1 MTHRGHR
8 LSATI
13 VALSAT
19 SLVVALGLFAQP
31 VAAVATSITM
41 TPSVGRPTS
50 TLTVNSTSTAW
61 AWGDNSWG
69 ELGNGTTINSHTPVQ
84 VSGLSG
90 VTAVAA
96 NLDGGYS
103 LAMKSDG
110 TAWAWGYN
118 SQGQLGNGTTTDSH
132 TPVQVSGLSGVTAIA
147 NGGWDGLAVR
157 SDGTAWAWGW
167 NTRGELGD
175 GTAIERLTP
184 VQVSGLSGVTAIAG
198 NVGHSIA
205 LKADGTA
212 WTWGEGALLGNAPPY
227 NGATDSYTP
236 VKVSGLSGVT
246 AIAAGSDWDLVL
258 KSDGT
263 AWAWGLDQF
272 GQTGNCTYH
281 ETYTPVQVSGL
292 SGVTAIAAGLIHGLA
307 VKSDG
312 TAWAWGF
319 NSRGQLGN
327 GTTTTSCTPVQV
339 SGLSGVTAVA
349 GGYEHSLGLKSDGT
363 AWAWGDNTIG
373 ELGNGTTTQ
382 SLTPVQVSG
391 LSGVTAIAASKYHS
405 LAVSSPPSCPAAGAT
420 PATQRASSTNQYTL
434 SNSDGATWQEIDS
447 TNLRSTCTPTAN
459 QSVLLTANADLFTA
473 NAAVNQDIGIFAS
486 DNGGADQLLAWKESG
501 GFAGIFSPNAAY
513 VQTLFSMTSGHSY
526 VFKLKWKTNRSAPG
540 ATIYAGAGPIG
551 GHFSPTSLVAEAFPT
566 AAVPNLARSTT
577 QYTLP
582 SSDGA
587 NWQPIDATNLSTTL
601 SPSANATAVLGANA
615 DLFTGSAGYNQ
626 DIGIF
631 VSDNAGVDTLVAW
644 KESGGFAGTFSP
656 NAAFVKATYPMT
668 GGHTYV
674 FKLKWKTNKNAPG
687 ATIYAGAG
695 SGPYSPTSLV
705 AQTIATGANPYTA
718 VSTSQYTLPNSDG
731 TNWQLMDS
739 ALNVTVAPGSNTNSI
754 VGANADLFTANAG
767 YNQDIGI
774 FVSDN
779 GGADGLLAWKES
791 GGFAGTFSPN
801 AAFAQY
807 TYQMTTGH
815 TYVFKLKWKTNKP
828 ASGAT
833 IYAAAGGPAPF
844 SPARLTVELTS

>member
-1 MTHRGHR
+1 
-8 LSATI
+8 
-13 VALSAT
+13 
-19 SLVVALGLFAQP
+19 
-31 VAAVATSITM
+31 M

-50 TLTVNSTSTAW
+50 TVTVNSTSTSAAW
-61 AWGDNSWG
+61 AWGDNSYG

-132 TPVQVSGLSGVTAIA
+132 TPVQVSGLSGVTAVA
-147 NGGWDGLAVR
+147 NGAWDGLAVK

-175 GTAIERLTP
+175 GTTIERLTP

-198 NVGHSIA
+198 NVGHSMA

-236 VKVSGLSGVT
+236 VQVSGLSGVT
-246 AIAAGSDWDLVL
+246 AIAAGSDWDLAL

-263 AWAWGLDQF
+263 AWAWGLDSF
-272 GQTGNCTYH
+272 GQLGNCTYH
-281 ETYTPVQVSGL
+281 QTYTPVQVGGL
-292 SGVTAIAAGLIHGLA
+292 SGVTSIAAGVIHGLA
-307 VKSDG
+307 VKLDG

-319 NSRGQLGN
+319 NSLGQLGN
-327 GTTTTSCTPVQV
+327 GTTTQSCTPVQV

-349 GGYEHSLGLKSDGT
+349 GGYEHSLAVKSDGT

-373 ELGNGTTTQ
+373 ELGNGTTTS

-420 PATQRASSTNQYTL
+420 PATERASSTNQYVL

-447 TNLRSTCTPTAN
+447 TKLRSTCTPTAN
-459 QSVLLTANADLFTA
+459 QSVLLTANSDLFTG
-473 NAAVNQDIGIFAS
+473 NAGYNQDIGIFVS
-486 DNGGADQLLAWKESG
+486 DNSGGDQLLAWKESG
-501 GFAGIFSPNAAY
+501 GFAGTLSPNAAY
-513 VQTLFSMTSGHSY
+513 VQHLFNMTSGHTY
-526 VFKLKWKTNRSAPG
+526 VFKLKWKTNKPAPG
-540 ATIYAGAGPIG
+540 ATIYAGAGNGPY
-551 GHFSPTSLVAEAFPT
+551 SPTSLVAEAFPT
-566 AAVPNLARSTT
+566 GVVPNFARSTT

-582 SSDGA
+582 NSDSA
-587 NWQPIDATNLSTTL
+587 TWQPIDATNLSTTL

-631 VSDNAGVDTLVAW
+631 VSDNGGADTLVAW

-674 FKLKWKTNKNAPG
+674 CKLKWKTNKSAPG

-695 SGPYSPTSLV
+695 NGPYSPTSLV
-705 AQTIATGANPYTA
+705 AETIATGANPYTA

-731 TNWQLMDS
+731 ANWQLMDS
-739 ALNVTVAPGSNTNSI
+739 AVNVTVAPGAKTNSI
-754 VGANADLFTANAG
+754 LGANADLFTAKAG

-774 FVSDN
+774 FVSVD
-779 GGADGLLAWKES
+779 GGADVLLAWKES

-801 AAFAQY
+801 AAFAQA
-807 TYQMTTGH
+807 TYQMAAGH

-844 SPARLTVELTS
+844 SPTRLTVELTN